1 MKHVSMKTIVSAT
14 LLLLFILPSCA
25 QVSSKNDIGVQ
36 NTTTLT
42 YTDTAT
48 LANGCFWCTEAIF
61 EQLKGVVKVTS
72 GYMGGQTPNPT
83 YETVSSGTTGYA
95 ECLQIIYD
103 TTIISYDELLEV
115 FWETH
120 DPTTLNRQ
128 GADVGTQYRSAVFYH
143 NASQQSKAIHYKNEL
158 NTSGVYTKPVVTEIT
173 KASRF
178 YPAEDYHQ
186 SYYRNNTNAPYCR
199 AVITPKIDKFRKVF
213 KSKLKE

>member
-1 MKHVSMKTIVSAT
+1 MKTVCSAI
-14 LLLLFILPSCA
+14 LLLSFILPSCA
-25 QVSSKNDIGVQ
+25 QVPSQKDHVPQPAASTSFNDI
-36 NTTTLT
+36 
-42 YTDTAT
+42 AT
-48 LANGCFWCTEAIF
+48 FANGCFWCTEAIF

-72 GYMGGQTPNPT
+72 GYMGGNTPNPT

-95 ECLQIIYD
+95 ECLQIMYD
-103 TTIISYDELLEV
+103 STIITYDELLEV

-128 GADVGTQYRSAVFYH
+128 GADIGTQYRSAVFYH
-143 NASQQSKAIHYKNEL
+143 NPTQQSKAEHYKNAL
-158 NTSGVYTKPVVTEIT
+158 NTSGVYSKPVVTEIT
-173 KASRF
+173 RASKF

-199 AVITPKIDKFRKVF
+199 AVITPKTEKFRKVF